1 LKKTTAFFF
10 LRTRTGEHS
19 EKPVVPCSSEFFNM
33 PRPSLTLITLFILL
47 AGTLRAQDLRYG
59 IEEKTG
65 DRIPDAV
72 LLSSD
77 SVTVNLHDLINKPT
91 LLSFVYFRCPGL
103 CSPVMNGIAE
113 LIRKSD
119 LQIGKDY
126 QVITIDI
133 DYKEPVVLARA
144 KKQSYL
150 NTLHVKGVGE
160 GWNFFHADSA
170 TVKLLTDAA
179 GWEFK
184 RTGNDFI
191 HGAATMLLTPGGNI
205 SDYFYG
211 TFILPMEFHLAV
223 DNAAKGLLN
232 TARPKDQKY
241 CYNFTPIK
249 NFPYRLVMSV
259 SGIGLLLAVVFLF
272 IWLSLKR
279 VRNQQTGS

>member
-1 LKKTTAFFF
+1 MSRFVLSF
-10 LRTRTGEHS
+10 
-19 EKPVVPCSSEFFNM
+19 VVTLALWSV
-33 PRPSLTLITLFILL
+33 SLQ
-47 AGTLRAQDLRYG
+47 AQDLRYG

-65 DRIPDAV
+65 TRIPNAV
-72 LLSSD
+72 LLTSD
-77 SVTVNLHDLINKPT
+77 SVNVTLSGLIDKPT

-133 DYKEPVVLARA
+133 DYKEPLVLART

-150 NTLHVKGVGE
+150 NTLTVKGVGE
-160 GWNFFHADSA
+160 GWIFCHADSA

-191 HGAATMLLTPGGNI
+191 HGAATMLLTPGGKI

-211 TFILPMEFHLAV
+211 TFILPMEFQMAV

-241 CYNFTPIK
+241 CYNFTPEK

-259 SGIGLLLAVVFLF
+259 SGIGLLLALVFLF